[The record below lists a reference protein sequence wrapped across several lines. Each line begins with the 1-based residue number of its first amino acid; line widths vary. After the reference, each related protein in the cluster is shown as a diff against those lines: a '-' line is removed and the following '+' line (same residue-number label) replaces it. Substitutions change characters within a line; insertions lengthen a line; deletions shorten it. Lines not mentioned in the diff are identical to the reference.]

1 MAGVTGAGDGRR
13 AWRSIAVPVVSAR
26 DGLEHLVAESTMT
39 PGSAGRYVACC
50 GRVVWAAALACPPGP
65 RCPDC
70 VAARTSEPAR
80 QRRRHRQHRPGVR
93 TWLNPVRRHHHR
105 AAGAVALPDVAL
117 PVHKP
122 ESPRPAQG
130 LVPPP
135 PAHRRLPR

>member
-50 GRVVWAAALACPPGP
+50 GRVVWAAALVCPPGP

-70 VAARTSEPAR
+70 VTARTPDPAR
-80 QRRRHRQHRPGVR
+80 QRRRHRQHRPGVW

-135 PAHRRLPR
+135 PAHRRLSR